1 MRIHQITD
9 LHIPDVDDVS
19 QYEHVRPN
27 VIKMMSFIETD
38 SPDLLVI
45 SGDMTR
51 RDGSQTACAWLRGI
65 LPGHIETIVI
75 PGNHDDPSVM
85 FEVFGPESCANEE
98 FCFSKQ
104 IDGWKLIFVNTHT
117 NSLPEQQIWFL
128 RQEAR
133 DTQAML
139 FIHHPPELI
148 GNGFMTLN
156 QPLLNHDEVS
166 EAIRESTIS
175 DVFCGHY
182 HNAIDKDCDGF
193 QLHLTPSPAF
203 QVKLDYEKFT
213 MEPFQPAV
221 RVIEVDDNSIETY
234 LKLV

>member
-9 LHIPDVDDVS
+9 LHIPDADDGS
-19 QYEHVRPN
+19 QFEHVRPN
-27 VIKMMSFIETD
+27 VIKMMCFID
-38 SPDLLVI
+38 ADPSDLLVI
-45 SGDMTR
+45 SGDLTM
-51 RDGSQTACAWLRGI
+51 RDGSQAACTWLRDI
-65 LPGHIETIVI
+65 LPGHIKTIVI
-75 PGNHDDPSVM
+75 PGNHDDPSVLL
-85 FEVFGPESCANEE
+85 EVFGPEICVNEE

-117 NSLPEQQIWFL
+117 DTLPEQQIKFL

-133 DTQAML
+133 DTPAML
-139 FIHHPPELI
+139 FIHHPPDLI
-148 GNGFMTLN
+148 SDGFMTLN

-166 EAIRESTIS
+166 EAIRESMIS

-203 QVKLDYEKFT
+203 QIRLDSETFT

-221 RVIEVDDNSIETY
+221 RVIEANDKSIETY
-234 LKLV
+234 LNHV